1 MNKFSLYCWEGY
13 EVREILG
20 KFAESRGLHVESEN
34 LTSDSEASSR
44 VILGKAKNPSIL
56 NINNPF
62 PRKRLFPAKRIHAL
76 DRGHLPEWTATI
88 LPWTKSLCEWGYS
101 DTGELIG
108 IPQRFGPFN
117 FVINTTLISQ
127 TVAENEG
134 FCLLATPKSAPK
146 YGLLVFPEFNVF
158 HIALSLGL
166 NPFSPLSKQ
175 DKQRFEFQAQQ
186 WFDHAAYI
194 SDDCR
199 KLNTRLTE
207 RSISMI
213 MSAGM
218 FSSGYL
224 RREGFHEIYCI
235 TPKKGP
241 MGGNGGICFVELNT
255 IPVDTPSYAD
265 SIEFLE
271 MILSPTITKS
281 VISNQVN
288 CNPIVQMGDRRIFDE
303 LDPDLLEAL
312 QWDTLEEDL
321 ARCVEYDL
329 PPDFD
334 ELLGIV
340 NTTIKQSKDGRWL

>member
-1 MNKFSLYCWEGY
+1 MVYLKNNKLHLIHRKACSIELVGKSNSPPQCQGSNNADNSPTMNKFSLYCWEGY

-20 KFAESRGLHVESEN
+20 KFAQSHGLLVESEN
-34 LTSDSEASSR
+34 LTSDSEASAR
-44 VILGKAKNPSIL
+44 VMLGKGINPSIL

-76 DRGHLPEWTATI
+76 DRVDLPEWTATM

-199 KLNTRLTE
+199 KLNTRLIE
-207 RSISMI
+207 KSITMLK
-213 MSAGM
+213 
-218 FSSGYL
+218 FSG
-224 RREGFHEIYCI
+224 
-235 TPKKGP
+235 
-241 MGGNGGICFVELNT
+241 
-255 IPVDTPSYAD
+255 
-265 SIEFLE
+265 
-271 MILSPTITKS
+271 
-281 VISNQVN
+281 
-288 CNPIVQMGDRRIFDE
+288 
-303 LDPDLLEAL
+303 
-312 QWDTLEEDL
+312 
-321 ARCVEYDL
+321 
-329 PPDFD
+329 
-334 ELLGIV
+334 
-340 NTTIKQSKDGRWL
+340 

>member
-1 MNKFSLYCWEGY
+1 M
-13 EVREILG
+13 REILG

-34 LTSDSEASSR
+34 LISDSEASSR
-44 VILGKAKNPSIL
+44 VILGKAINPSIL

-76 DRGHLPEWTATI
+76 DRGDLSEWTATI

-166 NPFSPLSKQ
+166 NPFSPLSKR
-175 DKQRFEFQAQQ
+175 DKQRFEFQVQQ
-186 WFDHAAYI
+186 WFDHAVYI

-255 IPVDTPSYAD
+255 IPVDTSSYAD

-271 MILSPTITKS
+271 MILSPTIAKS

-288 CNPIVQMGDRRIFDE
+288 CNPIVQMGDRRIFDA

-312 QWDTLEEDL
+312 QWGTLEEDL

-340 NTTIKQSKDGRWL
+340 NTTIKHSKDGRWL